1 MAIAGVRAFDASE
14 ISTLVEWVRQG
25 GALLLIADHMPFAG
39 AVASLAA
46 PFGIQFANGY
56 ALLGDADPRT
66 GDYPITFR
74 RRDTSLA
81 EHPITAGKS
90 IGERIDSI
98 VSFTGSAFRL
108 TAANGRALMTLPKG
122 TRLELPIVAWQFSD
136 TTPRI
141 SGEGWLQG
149 GTVTFGRGRIAVFG
163 EAAMFSAQR
172 KGPQHTPM
180 GMNAP
185 EAAQNP
191 AVRAQRAAL
200 AGGPTLERYRLYC
213 RGFSAGVSRANRFR
227 ASATRGCSSG
237 SAFFQRSMNA

>member
-1 MAIAGVRAFDASE
+1 
-14 ISTLVEWVRQG
+14 
-25 GALLLIADHMPFAG
+25 
-39 AVASLAA
+39 
-46 PFGIQFANGY
+46 
-56 ALLGDADPRT
+56 
-66 GDYPITFR
+66 
-74 RRDTSLA
+74 
-81 EHPITAGKS
+81 
-90 IGERIDSI
+90 
-98 VSFTGSAFRL
+98 
-108 TAANGRALMTLPKG
+108 MTLPKG

-191 AVRAQRAAL
+191 QFVLNVLHWL
-200 AGGPTLERYRLYC
+200 AGRP
-213 RGFSAGVSRANRFR
+213 
-227 ASATRGCSSG
+227 
-237 SAFFQRSMNA
+237 